1 MSGNDSFAALSTS
14 LTLCLDMFAA
24 RAIAFCDRLDA
35 RSLRASL
42 VLNLLAMLYLLGLG
56 CMDGSNVPGDD
67 AYRNIG
73 GAEQQ
78 YFGYER
84 TVLKRDIASVKEGD
98 ISLNFVS
105 FVMPN

>member
-1 MSGNDSFAALSTS
+1 
-14 LTLCLDMFAA
+14 MFAA

-67 AYRNIG
+67 AYRSNG

>member
-35 RSLRASL
+35 RSLRVSL
-42 VLNLLAMLYLLGLG
+42 VLNLLAMLYLLALG
-56 CMDGSNVPGDD
+56 CMDSSNVPGDD

-78 YFGYER
+78 YSGCEWM
-84 TVLKRDIASVKEGD
+84 VLKRNIAGVKEGD
-98 ISLNFVS
+98 ISLNFAS
-105 FVMPN
+105 FAMPN